1 MNYLPQAN
9 LLTIE
14 SQNASTVPHT
24 VTLPDYMTL
33 EYSTST
39 ACERPLAR
47 VCPDNGQYTVQD
59 GLTMQQQ
66 RAWAAQRSLANVR
79 APVPSCIFEAGGH
92 HDRVARGEPDG
103 N

>member
-59 GLTMQQQ
+59 DLTMQQQ
-66 RAWAAQRSLANVR
+66 TWRHARVGRATITCKR
-79 APVPSCIFEAGGH
+79 ARPCAKLH
-92 HDRVARGEPDG
+92 L
-103 N
+103 

>member
-47 VCPDNGQYTVQD
+47 VCPDNRQYTVQD
-59 GLTMQQQ
+59 
-66 RAWAAQRSLANVR
+66 AAADVAACARWPRNDHLQTCAPLCQVASLKLV
-79 APVPSCIFEAGGH
+79 VIMI
-92 HDRVARGEPDG
+92 V
-103 N
+103 